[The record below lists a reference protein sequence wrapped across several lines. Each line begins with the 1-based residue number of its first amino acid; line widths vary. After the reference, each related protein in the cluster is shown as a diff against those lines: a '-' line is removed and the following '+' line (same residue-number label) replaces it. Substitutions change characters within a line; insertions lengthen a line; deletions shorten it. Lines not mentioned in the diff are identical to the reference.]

1 MSDTHSLMSEYQL
14 TIPDGDVFIHAGD
27 FTGRGKI
34 DQVRD
39 FNSWLG
45 EVMFQIVY
53 FSDFKKLI
61 FSFFTNIK

>member
-1 MSDTHSLMSEYQL
+1 MSDTHSMMSKYQL

-45 EVMFQIVY
+45 EVILQIVY
-53 FSDFKKLI
+53 NSDFKKLI
-61 FSFFTNIK
+61 FSFLTNIR

>member
-1 MSDTHSLMSEYQL
+1 MSDTHSMMSKYQL

-34 DQVRD
+34 DQMRA

-45 EVMFQIVY
+45 EVMFEIVFFLTLKNLFLASSQI
-53 FSDFKKLI
+53 
-61 FSFFTNIK
+61 

>member
-1 MSDTHSLMSEYQL
+1 MSDTHSLMSKYQL

-34 DQVRD
+34 AQVRD

-61 FSFFTNIK
+61 FSFLTNIR

>member
-1 MSDTHSLMSEYQL
+1 MSDTHSLMSKYQL

-34 DQVRD
+34 DQMRA

-45 EVMFQIVY
+45 EVMFEIVFFLTLKNLFLASSQI
-53 FSDFKKLI
+53 
-61 FSFFTNIK
+61 

>member
-1 MSDTHSLMSEYQL
+1 MSDTHSLMSKYQL

-34 DQVRD
+34 AQVRD

-45 EVMFQIVY
+45 EVMFEIVFFLTLKNLFLASSQI
-53 FSDFKKLI
+53 
-61 FSFFTNIK
+61 